1 MAEATTRVRWGLAV
15 RLLARDWKAGETLV
29 LLIALL
35 VAVAAMSAVGFF
47 TDRVRQA
54 VTQQAGEALAAD
66 LKIESDTPIDPDL
79 KARALALELATAEI
93 INFRSV
99 ILSGD
104 SSALADVRGVT
115 DRYPLRG
122 EMRIADELAGTPRR
136 AEGVP
141 VQGEIWAEPSLL
153 ARLGADIGDELEI
166 GQLRL
171 RVTQTLEFRPD
182 EGWRFMEIAPTV
194 LLNYADIAAT
204 GLIQP
209 GSVVEYELLFAG
221 AERTIGSFR
230 EEIEPLLGIDQE
242 LEDIRDGR
250 PVVRRSVERAERFL
264 ILSALVSVL
273 LGGVAVAMAARRFLT
288 RHLDGVALMK
298 CLGAQHRDVLRLT
311 LTQLMLLAVIA
322 GTVGTLIGYLTQHG
336 LTLLLDDLVEAQ
348 LPPPSLRG
356 AFIGPITALTVAFG
370 FALPPLLR
378 LRSVPPARVLRHDL
392 EPPPLGYTVVYG
404 IAAGAVT
411 LMLYWLFGD
420 LPLILYLLFGS
431 ALTFMA
437 LYGAGR
443 LLVKLLQRF
452 RGRVGIAWRYGVANV
467 ARRGAESSVQV
478 VAFGIGLMVLLL
490 LTVVRTQLMDTWQAT
505 VPDFAPNHFMI
516 NIQPNERDQVAD
528 ILGRYDIASPTF
540 TPLVRARI
548 SHINGTP
555 VTEYPFE
562 SDREER
568 EIRDDLNLTWAA
580 EADPDNEITSGA
592 WWAPGDTRPQVSI
605 EEEEL
610 LDMGLALGD
619 ELTYLVAGQSVS
631 VEVTSARRINWD
643 SFRPNFFM
651 VLNPGVLD
659 AFPQTFV
666 TSFFVEPDQRGATLD
681 LARELPS
688 VSVIDIGA
696 VLDQVRR
703 AMTRAA
709 LAVQY
714 VFLFTFAAGI
724 TVLLAAI
731 QSTRD
736 ERLYESAVL
745 RTLGAGRSVV
755 LQGVAAEFTALG
767 LLAGTLAAVGAGVI
781 GFFVARELFE
791 LNYVPGPL
799 LWLAGLVAGGLV
811 VGISGTLAARSVVNE
826 PPVSTLRRI

>member
-1 MAEATTRVRWGLAV
+1 
-15 RLLARDWKAGETLV
+15 
-29 LLIALL
+29 ALL

-54 VTQQAGEALAAD
+54 VSQQAGESLAAD
-66 LKIESDTPIDPDL
+66 LRLESDYPIDPGL
-79 KARALALELATAEI
+79 SERARARALETAELV
-93 INFRSV
+93 NFRSV
-99 ILSGD
+99 VLAGTA
-104 SSALADVRGVT
+104 SSLADVRGVT
-115 DRYPLRG
+115 SGYPLRG
-122 EMRIADELAGTPRR
+122 EVRIADALAAQPYV
-136 AEGVP
+136 AVGVP
-141 VQGEIWAEPSLL
+141 APGEVWAEPSLL
-153 ARLGADIGDELEI
+153 ARLGAQVGDSIEV
-166 GQLRL
+166 GQLQL
-171 RVTQTLEFRPD
+171 RVTRTLEFRPD

-194 LLNYADIAAT
+194 LLNYADIERT

-209 GSVVEYELLFAG
+209 GSVVEYERLFAG
-221 AERTIGSFR
+221 PERAVGAFR
-230 EEIEPLLGIDQE
+230 EEIEPLIGLDQE

-250 PVVRRSVERAERFL
+250 PEVRSSVERAERFL

-311 LTQLMLLAVIA
+311 LTQLLLLAAFA
-322 GTVGTLIGYLTQHG
+322 GIVGTAIGFLTQQG
-336 LTLLLDDLVEAQ
+336 LTVLLDDLVEAQ

-356 AFIGPITALTVAFG
+356 VFIGPITALTVALG

-404 IAAGAVT
+404 IAAAAVT
-411 LMLYWLFGD
+411 VMLYWLFGD
-420 LPLILYLLFGS
+420 LPLILYLLGGS
-431 ALTFMA
+431 AVTFVA

-443 LLVKLLQRF
+443 ALVHLLQHF
-452 RGRVGIAWRYGVANV
+452 RGRVGVAWRYGVANV
-467 ARRGAESSVQV
+467 ARRGVESSVQV

-490 LTVVRTQLMDTWQAT
+490 LTVVRTQLMETWQAT
-505 VPDFAPNHFMI
+505 LPESAPNHFVI
-516 NIQPNERDQVAD
+516 NIQPAERPLVAA
-528 ILGRYDIASPTF
+528 ILERNGIAAPVF

-548 SHINGTP
+548 SRVNGIP
-555 VTEYPFE
+555 VNEYPAR
-562 SDREER
+562 DER
-568 EIRDDLNLTWAA
+568 AADELRDDLNLTWAA
-580 EADPDNEITSGA
+580 ELPPDNELLDGQ
-592 WWAPGDTRPQVSI
+592 WWVAGDTRPRVSI
-605 EEEEL
+605 EEEL
-610 LDMGLALGD
+610 LDEIGLALGD
-619 ELTYLVAGQSVS
+619 ELTYSVAGQ
-631 VEVTSARRINWD
+631 ELTAEITSERRVHWD

-659 AFPQTFV
+659 AFPQTYI
-666 TSFFVEPDQRGATLD
+666 TSFFVEAGQRRATLD

-745 RTLGAGRSVV
+745 RTLGAGRGVV

-767 LLAGTLAAVGAGVI
+767 LLAGILGAVGAGLI

-791 LNYVPGPL
+791 LDYVPGPM
-799 LWLAGLVAGGLV
+799 LWLTGLVAGGLI
-811 VGISGTLAARSVVNE
+811 VGVTGTLAARSVVNE